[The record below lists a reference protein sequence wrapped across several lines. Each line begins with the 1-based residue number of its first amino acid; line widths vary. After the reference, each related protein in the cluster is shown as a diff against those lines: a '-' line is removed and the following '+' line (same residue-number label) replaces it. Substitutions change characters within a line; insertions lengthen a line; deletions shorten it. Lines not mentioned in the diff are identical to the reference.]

1 MKSTLQVAILAAG
14 EGKRM
19 HSALPKVLHPLAGRP
34 LLTHV
39 LTAARALDPRAICVV
54 YGFGGERVRDAMA
67 APDVVWAEQ
76 SPPRGTGD
84 AVRCALTVLSDVGIT
99 LVMAGDVPLLQHD
112 TLARLIGAIDGESL
126 AVLTAKLAD
135 PTGLGRI
142 VRDASGCVRAIVEHR
157 DATPEQLAIS
167 EINTGVIA
175 APTALLARWLSRIT
189 DDNAQGEFY
198 LTDVVALAVADGV
211 QVVTETVTDPYEVQ
225 GVNDRAQLV
234 ALERVVQQ
242 REAARLL
249 REGVWICD
257 PARFD
262 VRGSI
267 ACERDVS
274 IDFDCVFEGVVA
286 IAEGATIGPHCVIKN
301 TTIGSGTVI
310 APFSHIE
317 DAHIGSHCRIGP
329 FARIRPASVL
339 ANDVHVGNFV
349 EVKAST
355 IGDRSKANHLAYV
368 GDTTVGRDVNIGA
381 GTITCNYDGANKHR
395 TIIEDDVHIGSDTQ
409 IVAPLTIGRGATI
422 GAGTTLWRDVAP
434 GVLAIND
441 KTQIAKT
448 SFERPRKK
456 AKHE

>member
-1 MKSTLQVAILAAG
+1 MQ
-14 EGKRM
+14 
-19 HSALPKVLHPLAGRP
+19 SALPKVLHALAGRP
-34 LLTHV
+34 MLAHV
-39 LTAARALDPRAICVV
+39 LSAARSLDPRVICVV
-54 YGFGGERVRDAMA
+54 YGSGGEQVRDTMA
-67 APDVVWAEQ
+67 AADLVWAKQ
-76 SPPRGTGD
+76 APPRGTGD
-84 AVRCALTVLSDVGIT
+84 AVRCALGMLPADGVT
-99 LVMAGDVPLLQHD
+99 LVMVGDVPLLRSE
-112 TLARLIGAIDGESL
+112 TLARLIAAVHDQSIG
-126 AVLTAKLAD
+126 VLTAKVPD

-157 DATPEQLAIS
+157 DATPEQRMID

-175 APTALLARWLSRIT
+175 APTALLAQWLARIT
-189 DDNAQGEFY
+189 NDNAQGEYY

-211 QVVTETVTDPYEVQ
+211 EVVTETVTDADEVQ

-234 ALERVVQQ
+234 ALERVLQK

-274 IDFDCVFEGVVA
+274 IDVGCVFEGAVS
-286 IAEGATIGPHCVIKN
+286 IAEGATVGAHCVIKN
-301 TTIGSGTVI
+301 TTIGAATII

-317 DAHIGSHCRIGP
+317 DAHIGDNCRIGP

-339 ANDVHVGNFV
+339 ANDVHIGNFV

-395 TIIEDDVHIGSDTQ
+395 TVIEDDVHIGSDTQ

-434 GVLAIND
+434 GTLAIND
-441 KTQIAKT
+441 KTQVSKA

-456 AKHE
+456 IKQG